1 MLEAYSKDVTVNGGA
16 NIPLNNLAI
25 VKGKS
30 AELQGSASIAL
41 NACGVYRVK
50 VTANVTPS
58 SAGVASVQLAKNG
71 ALVDYAISQAT
82 AESGSIYALGFETL
96 VQVPRSN
103 TNCPC
108 TSPTVI
114 SVVNG
119 LAADVSIDVVVDKI
133 V

>member
-41 NACGVYRVK
+41 NACGIYRVT
-50 VTANVTPS
+50 VNANVTPS

-71 ALVDYAISQAT
+71 ALVDYAISQIT
-82 AESGSIYALGFETL
+82 AEASSVYTLGFETL
-96 VQVPRSN
+96 VQVSRSN

-108 TSPTVI
+108 TAPTVI

-119 LAADVSIDVVVDKI
+119 LAGDVDVDVIVDKI